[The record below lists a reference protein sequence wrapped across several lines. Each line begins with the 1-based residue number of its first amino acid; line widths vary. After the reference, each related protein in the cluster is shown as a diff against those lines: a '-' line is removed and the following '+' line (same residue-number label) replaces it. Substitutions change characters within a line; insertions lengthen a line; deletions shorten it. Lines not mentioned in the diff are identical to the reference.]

1 MKKSQLKQVL
11 KPLVKECVKEVMLE
25 EGILSRIVS
34 EVARGLGGVLS
45 EHQQVQM
52 PPQKT
57 TSEAADRNPPAR
69 QQPSKLQEH
78 KNKLMTAIGESSYNG
93 VNLFEGTTP
102 APSEPS
108 PSQPDN
114 PLLNQSPEDPGVDI
128 NDLMG
133 SVGTHWNAHMNDV
146 K

>member
-1 MKKSQLKQVL
+1 MKKSQLKQAL
-11 KPLVKECVKEVMLE
+11 KPLVKECVKEVMFE
-25 EGILSRIVS
+25 EGVLSSIVS

-45 EHQQVQM
+45 EHQQVQA

-57 TSEAADRNPPAR
+57 KSEPAPRRR
-69 QQPSKLQEH
+69 QSSKLQEH
-78 KNKLMTAIGESSYNG
+78 KNKLMTAIGEDSYNG

-102 APSEPS
+102 APSELS
-108 PSQPDN
+108 PSQPAN

-128 NDLMG
+128 NDLLG